1 LAIPTIRNDPFQWPR
16 PCLSSGKT
24 QLLGVF
30 GDPIAHSLSPVIHNL
45 ALSHLDL
52 DYHYLPFHVT
62 PEHLPQAV
70 HGFRILGGKGFNAT
84 VPHKEAL
91 VALMD
96 DLSDAAIRTGAVNT
110 VSCQDRLIGH
120 NTDGHGFL
128 AALRDMRPDF
138 PQGGKAL
145 ILGAGG
151 AARSVLSALLTTSI
165 EAIFLA
171 NRTEERA
178 QALARFFAP
187 HDTQRRIQPMALVVD
202 QLPWREITLLVNT
215 TSLGL
220 KGETTLPVALHRLPA
235 DAFVYDI
242 VYGPQGTPLTRLAQR
257 HGLQTMDGMGML
269 VHQAA
274 AAFHLWTQHEMPIA
288 IIKDHLRQRANADRQ
303 KAD

>member
-1 LAIPTIRNDPFQWPR
+1 MASPTIIKDPFQWPKT
-16 PCLSSGKT
+16 CLGSGKT
-24 QLLGVF
+24 RLLGVF
-30 GDPIAHSLSPVIHNL
+30 GDPIAHSLSPIIHNL

-70 HGFRILGGKGFNAT
+70 QGFRILGGAGFNAT

-91 VALMD
+91 VPLMD
-96 DLSDAAIRTGAVNT
+96 ELSDAAIRTGAVNT
-110 VSCQDRLIGH
+110 VNCQDRLIGH
-120 NTDGHGFL
+120 NTDAHGFL
-128 AALRDMRPDF
+128 AALSDIRPDF
-138 PQGGKAL
+138 PKGGKVL

-151 AARSVLSALLTTSI
+151 AARSVLSALLDTPV

-178 QALARFFAP
+178 QTLARFFAP
-187 HDTQRRIQPMALVVD
+187 YDSQHRIKPMALAVD
-202 QLPWREITLLVNT
+202 LIPWNEITLLVNT

-220 KGETTLPVALHRLPA
+220 KGETTFPVALHHLPA

-242 VYGPQGTPLTRLAQR
+242 VYGPQGTPLTRLAQH

-274 AAFHLWTQHEMPIA
+274 AAFHIWTQHEMPIA
-288 IIKDHLRQRANADRQ
+288 TIKTHLLQQA
-303 KAD
+303 KAS